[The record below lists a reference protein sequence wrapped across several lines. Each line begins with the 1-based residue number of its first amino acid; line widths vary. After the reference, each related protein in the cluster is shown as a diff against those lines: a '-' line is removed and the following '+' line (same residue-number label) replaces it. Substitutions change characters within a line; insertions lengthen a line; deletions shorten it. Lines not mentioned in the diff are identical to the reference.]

1 MRLCPVNLKP
11 ALNTI
16 KPRYGRQLPP
26 STRMLPAKARVMPDW
41 RQTLP
46 ILIAVLV
53 GLAHTLSFAPTP
65 YGGWLEI
72 VTFTLFFALIAHQ
85 STLRATLLTTGVF
98 AFSHFVSGVFWLY
111 ISMHVYGDMPA
122 ILALAALILFAL
134 YLAAWPVLAAALWYF
149 CSGTHSQTDKNV
161 VSAARSN
168 KNAVSATCSNLS
180 ATSQKIGWR
189 SSVVFACAWA
199 LSEWLRGVVLTGFPW
214 LASGY
219 PQVAGPLAG
228 YAAITGVYGV
238 GWLLAFN
245 AGLMM
250 QTLTATR
257 KPRTWTVF
265 APLILIIVLLSGGL
279 AASKISWTK
288 PANHAPLTVRLLQ
301 GNVQQ
306 EIKFEQQGIDMAIA
320 LYQELITAQPADLII
335 TPETGIP
342 VLEQDIPESFAHAIR
357 DFSDQTGSTVI
368 FGSVGATLTAAGPID
383 LTNSLFGVTPRSSIL
398 YRYDKHHLVPFGE
411 LIPWGFQWFVELMKM
426 PLGDFARGPA
436 VQLPFFVGEQPLA
449 LTICYEDIFGE
460 ESARTLRQTPIP
472 AGILV
477 NATNLAWFGNTIAL
491 DQHLQIAQMRALE
504 TGRPVLRATNT
515 GATAVIGPDG
525 RVEKRLTAFTIGTL
539 EARVQGRVGITPYI
553 AYGNAPVLMIS
564 LGLLA
569 IFAAA
574 RLRTMH
580 LRSRNASPPSP
591 CAT

>member
-1 MRLCPVNLKP
+1 
-11 ALNTI
+11 
-16 KPRYGRQLPP
+16 
-26 STRMLPAKARVMPDW
+26 MPYW

-46 ILIAVLV
+46 ILIAVLA

-85 STLRATLLTTGVF
+85 RTLRATLLTTG
-98 AFSHFVSGVFWLY
+98 AFGFGHFVSGVFWLY
-111 ISMHVYGDMPA
+111 ISMHVYGGMPA

-168 KNAVSATCSNLS
+168 LS

-189 SSVVFACAWA
+189 SSLVFACAWA
-199 LSEWLRGVVLTGFPW
+199 LSEWLRGVVFTGFPW

-245 AGLMM
+245 AALMI
-250 QTLTATR
+250 QTLTAMR
-257 KPRTWTVF
+257 KQRKWTVL
-265 APLILIIVLLSGGL
+265 APLIIIIVLLSGGI
-279 AASKISWTK
+279 AATKISWTK

-320 LYQELITAQPADLII
+320 LYQELITTQPADLII

-342 VLEQDIPESFAHAIR
+342 VLEQDIPEPFAHAIR

-383 LTNSLFGVTPRSSIL
+383 LTNSLFGVTPRSPIL

-411 LIPWGFQWFVELMKM
+411 LIPWGFHWFVELMKM

-449 LTICYEDIFGE
+449 LNICYEDIFGE
-460 ESARTLRQTPIP
+460 EIARTLRQTPIP

-525 RVEKRLTAFTIGTL
+525 QVEKRLAAFTIGAL
-539 EARVQGRVGITPYI
+539 EARVQGRVGVTPYI
-553 AYGNAPVLMIS
+553 AYGNAPVLIIS
-564 LGLLA
+564 LVLLV

-574 RLRTMH
+574 RIRTM
-580 LRSRNASPPSP
+580 PPR
-591 CAT
+591 